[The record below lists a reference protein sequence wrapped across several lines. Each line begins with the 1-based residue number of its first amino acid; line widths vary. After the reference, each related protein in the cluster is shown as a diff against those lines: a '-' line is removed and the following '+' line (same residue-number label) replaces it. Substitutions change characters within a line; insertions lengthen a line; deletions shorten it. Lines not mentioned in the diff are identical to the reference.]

1 MLGIDFCLH
10 SIKALSEKN
19 HLCGWRKKA
28 HFISV
33 HHDSLSG
40 KGGKTELLWPKFT
53 TSQGSTATRLRCWAQ
68 LSIHSHTAESLSEP
82 LRIPGFKNKT
92 KWNEKSIPS
101 CLWPF
106 SWDQLWSQFE
116 IWHVLEQE
124 WQHSLAGACALW
136 SKRPFLPLTSL
147 ILWFGWPVGTLC
159 TYLKMHKE
167 LWDAITLPRPFKK
180 HQQQKTFRKCNHI
193 IIHFGCWLCGAVS
206 WSHLILFRKNR
217 KGKRGEIWTVKAP
230 LSGFLAIKSPEW
242 TPGLQVPLQSPSW
255 LRKLGRW

>member
-1 MLGIDFCLH
+1 MTH
-10 SIKALSEKN
+10 
-19 HLCGWRKKA
+19 
-28 HFISV
+28 
-33 HHDSLSG
+33 
-40 KGGKTELLWPKFT
+40 
-53 TSQGSTATRLRCWAQ
+53 SQGKVEKVSCFDPNSPPVRAAQQPDSGVGLSFPSTRTQQKDFLNHWEYQ
-68 LSIHSHTAESLSEP
+68 VS
-82 LRIPGFKNKT
+82 KT
-92 KWNEKSIPS
+92 KQNEMKKGISS

-136 SKRPFLPLTSL
+136 SKRPFLLLTPL

-193 IIHFGCWLCGAVS
+193 IIHIGCWLCGAVS
-206 WSHLILFRKNR
+206 
-217 KGKRGEIWTVKAP
+217 
-230 LSGFLAIKSPEW
+230 
-242 TPGLQVPLQSPSW
+242 
-255 LRKLGRW
+255 